1 MKKTNSAHSARRRTL
16 GLMPSFLLAVLLTG
30 IITLFALWIQPNSLR
45 AVLSVFRAQP
55 LLIVLNCL
63 PVGLLVLAFSFLFG
77 NVCYGAA
84 LVNLMVALLS
94 LVNRIKLEIRDEPL
108 VPKDFSLAKEAF
120 DAAGS
125 YSLHFPWLVVA
136 LIVVST
142 AALFL
147 LGRFAVGCGTLS
159 NRPSRNWTGRVLGT
173 AGSLAALVGLIL
185 TLYASSGLYSSFRV
199 SNAYY
204 IPSVFNELGFPYC
217 FCYNFSTYQLEKPG
231 DFHKAEAA
239 AYETGDST
247 GQGKP
252 INVIM
257 VMNEAFS
264 DLTDDPAFTYGTGT
278 DDPLQNL
285 HRLQADSHCLSGH
298 VVVPGFA
305 GGTANTEF
313 DVLSGMQTNA
323 LSAASNSAFRSFNR
337 NIDSLFRVF
346 GADGYHTSF
355 FHPGDAWF
363 YNRENAYRYMGAEEI
378 LFAKD
383 MQNLTYKGP
392 WVTDDC
398 MADLIEKKFEASISA
413 GQPLFNYTT
422 TIQNHM
428 SYTADKYGKGYVFPP
443 VQSNQDLSDQA
454 QTLLSV
460 YIEGVR
466 DADAMLGKLADYFA
480 ASDQPVILVFWGDH
494 RPYLGDN
501 QLCYRELQMGLT
513 PNESGTESYLNS
525 FETPFVIW
533 ANDQAAQELNWDS
546 DTSALGLGK
555 NRTISACYLGATVLE
570 LTGRGN
576 ESAWFHYLTQ
586 LRRELPVIQNQT
598 YLLPDGTV
606 TTRLTGE
613 QSQKISKL
621 RCWSY
626 YKLKY
631 KDVK

>member
-1 MKKTNSAHSARRRTL
+1 MKKTASSYSRRYRL
-16 GLMPSFLLAVLLTG
+16 GSLPSLLLAVFLTG

-45 AVLSVFRAQP
+45 AVLSVFLAQP
-55 LLIVLNCL
+55 LLIILNCL
-63 PVGLLVLAFSFLFG
+63 PVGLLVLACSFLFE

-84 LVNLMVALLS
+84 LVNLVVSLLS
-94 LVNRIKLEIRDEPL
+94 LVNRIKLVIRDEPL

-125 YSLHFPWLVVA
+125 YDLHFPWLVVL
-136 LIVVST
+136 LIIVST
-142 AALFL
+142 AILFL
-147 LGRFAVGCGTLS
+147 LGRFVGCRALS
-159 NRPSRNWTGRVLGT
+159 PRHSRNRIGRVLGT
-173 AGSLAALVGLIL
+173 VGSLTALVGLIL
-185 TLYASSGLYSSFRV
+185 TLYASSGLYSSFQV

-217 FCYNFSTYQLEKPG
+217 FCYNFSTYQLEKPAG
-231 DFHKAEAA
+231 FNKAAAA
-239 AYETGDST
+239 AYETGDSS

-264 DLTDDPAFTYGTGT
+264 DLTDDPAFTYGAGE
-278 DDPLQNL
+278 DPLANL
-285 HRLQADSHCLSGH
+285 HRLRADSHCLSGH

-323 LSAASNSAFRSFNR
+323 LSSASNSAFRSFNR
-337 NIDSLFRVF
+337 NIDSLFRVY
-346 GADGYHTSF
+346 GGDGYHTSF

-363 YNRENAYRYMGAEEI
+363 YNRENAYRYMGAKEI
-378 LFAKD
+378 LFADD
-383 MQNLTYKGP
+383 MQNLTYKGT

-398 MADLIEKKFEASISA
+398 MADLIEKKFEASVAA

-428 SYTADKYGKGYVFPP
+428 SYTADKYGKGYDFPA
-443 VQSNQDLSDQA
+443 VKTNRTLSAQA

-480 ASDQPVILVFWGDH
+480 ASDQPVVLVFWGDH
-494 RPYLGDN
+494 RPYLGDD

-513 PNESGTESYLNS
+513 PNESGTESYLSS
-525 FETPFVIW
+525 FETPYVIW
-533 ANDQAAQELNWDS
+533 ANDKAAAELNWDS
-546 DTSALGLGK
+546 DVSSLGLGK
-555 NRTISACYLGATVLE
+555 NQTISACYLGATVLE
-570 LTGRGN
+570 LTGRGDEN
-576 ESAWFHYLTQ
+576 PWFQYLTQ

-598 YLLPDGTV
+598 YLLSDGTV
-606 TTRLTGE
+606 TTRLTNE
-613 QSQKISKL
+613 QAQKISKL
-621 RCWSY
+621 RCWGY

-631 KDVK
+631 RDVG